1 MKTFIFKAINNSSVR
16 GFNRE
21 IIVYRLKNNQPSFVG
36 CNDEINTASYKGDH
50 AVAAQII
57 ADNTSHKMDARGYDL
72 VSKQIKI
79 ISI

>member
-1 MKTFIFKAINNSSVR
+1 MFI
-16 GFNRE
+16 GF
-21 IIVYRLKNNQPSFVG
+21 
-36 CNDEINTASYKGDH
+36 NDEINTASYKGDH

-79 ISI
+79 ISL